1 MKKITVVLCA
11 SLFLMLVQIGSV
23 LAIDFIDVHVH
34 LVGGRGD
41 NVDYEGAVD
50 AALEVMDR
58 MGIEKAIIMSPP
70 QIPSLDEYDYR
81 AFVDALSENK
91 DRFLFLGGGGSL
103 NVLLHKYRNKSSV
116 TNEIKADFRKL
127 AVKTL
132 KDGAIGFGEM
142 ASLHISAV
150 SGHPYEFVPADH
162 PLLKV
167 LADVAAQF
175 DVPIDL
181 HMDAASK
188 EMPTPFRF
196 KDADNPDNLP
206 ATIPALKLLLSHN
219 SKAKIVWAH
228 GGSDPLGSMSASLI
242 SSLMDKYLNLYVSL
256 RVVGGR
262 APMFNKILSFGEI
275 DPVWSKLFNRHP
287 DRFVIG
293 SDSFF
298 ISPEL
303 GGMGPGAQFGRR
315 NVQKLKATK
324 YFLSLLPSD
333 VALKISKENAMRIYK
348 IK

>member
-1 MKKITVVLCA
+1 MKKNIVVLCA

-103 NVLLHKYRNKSSV
+103 NVLLHKYRDKSSV
-116 TNEIKADFRKL
+116 TKEIKADFRKL

-242 SSLMDKYLNLYVSL
+242 SSLMDKYPNLYVSL

-303 GGMGPGAQFGRR
+303 EGTGPGAQFGRR

-333 VALKISKENAMRIYK
+333 VALKISKENAMKIYK
-348 IK
+348 IE

>member
-1 MKKITVVLCA
+1 M
-11 SLFLMLVQIGSV
+11 
-23 LAIDFIDVHVH
+23 
-34 LVGGRGD
+34 
-41 NVDYEGAVD
+41 DYEGAVD

-58 MGIEKAIIMSPP
+58 IGIEKAIIMSPP
-70 QIPSLDEYDYR
+70 QIPSVDEYDYP
-81 AFVDALSENK
+81 AFIDALSENK
-91 DRFLFLGGGGSL
+91 DRFMFLGGGGSL
-103 NVLLHKYRNKSSV
+103 NVLLHKYRNKSSI
-116 TNEIKADFRKL
+116 TKEIKRDFRKL
-127 AVKTL
+127 AVKIL

-167 LADVAAQF
+167 LADVAAKF

-181 HMDAASK
+181 HMDAANK
-188 EMPTPFRF
+188 EIPTPFRF

-206 ATIPALKLLLSHN
+206 ATIPALKMLLAHN

-242 SSLMDKYLNLYVSL
+242 SSMMDKYPNLYVSL

-262 APMFNKILSFGEI
+262 APMFNKVLSFGALAP
-275 DPVWSKLFNRHP
+275 DWSQLFNRHSN
-287 DRFVIG
+287 RFVIG

-298 ISPEL
+298 ISPEIR
-303 GGMGPGAQFGRR
+303 GAGPGAQFGRR
-315 NVQKLKATK
+315 NVQKLRATK

>member
-1 MKKITVVLCA
+1 MKKFIVFICFFMFF
-11 SLFLMLVQIGSV
+11 SFVQSRTI

-50 AALEVMDR
+50 TALEVMNR
-58 MGIEKAIIMSPP
+58 IGIEKAIIMSPP
-70 QIPSLDEYDYR
+70 QIPSVDGYDYS
-81 AFVDALSENK
+81 AFIDALNENK

-103 NVLLHKYRNKSSV
+103 NVLLHKYRDKSLI
-116 TNEIKADFRKL
+116 TEEIKSEFRKL

-162 PLLKV
+162 PLLKI
-167 LADVAAQF
+167 LADVAAKF

-206 ATIPALKLLLSHN
+206 ATIPALKKLLAHN
-219 SKAKIVWAH
+219 LKAKIVWAH

-242 SSLMDKYLNLYVSL
+242 SSLMDKYPNLYVSL

-262 APMFNKILSFGEI
+262 APMFNKIMSFGEI
-275 DPVWSKLFNRHP
+275 EPVWSKLFNRHP

-298 ISPEL
+298 ISPDIK
-303 GGMGPGAQFGRR
+303 GAGPGAQFGRR
-315 NVQKLKATK
+315 NIQKLKATK
-324 YFLSLLPSD
+324 YFLSLLPSEI
-333 VALKISKENAMRIYK
+333 ALKISKENAMRIYK
-348 IK
+348 IE